1 MKRCKMFS
9 CWTDYPMY
17 NLGDRPGKQAQY
29 RQVIVLSFDGNK
41 YATVQEKVSGEV
53 LKIKTGYLYSGKDK
67 FKREYGDN
75 FSNKRV
81 NFRKFQQM
89 INTEVK

>member
-41 YATVQEKVSGEV
+41 YATVREKVSGEV

-67 FKREYGDN
+67 FKREYREN
-75 FSNKRV
+75 FANKRV
-81 NFRKFQQM
+81 NFRKFQRM